1 MSVVDI
7 LEPVLSG
14 GIRNANFFNGRLL
27 AAEDL
32 TDFQTANAQQHQQL
46 ARAVGDGVVYGL
58 EVSASAS
65 STSTQA
71 VLRVTQGLA
80 FNRNGQ
86 AVALPSDVELSL
98 VPTAD
103 ALNADAGLFAVCQP
117 PQATVLT
124 NPGLY
129 VLTITPVSGFST
141 ESAPKTDVFN
151 EGVAST
157 CGSRWIVEG
166 AQFRTV
172 QLDFGTNPDPSTLA
186 GQTEQ
191 IAANVKTLLAQL
203 AVASG
208 AAADNLKAQI
218 APLMSKLRN
227 CAAHLCFG
235 TEKLAGF
242 PANPFGRTNGDS
254 RFAEYGAIDQ
264 LRDTGNL
271 TDCDVPLA
279 LLYWTPSGLQF
290 IDMWSVRR
298 PVFPQAVSA
307 AWAPLA
313 GTRRAVEGLAMF
325 LQFQKQLDELVQSA
339 TSATSLTSIVATDYF
354 RYLPAVGLLPLASTQ
369 SLIGFGYS
377 QFFTN
382 RTYPCARTSEGL
394 CTPVF
399 IEGAKLD
406 QLISRSFL
414 YPPIDLRG
422 QEMIWL
428 YWVREN
434 MEPTAGQ
441 TSNAQP
447 YLIFTNGHFP
457 YQGKA
462 QFDLNYWDYANFV

>member
-1 MSVVDI
+1 MSLVDI

-129 VLTITPVSGFST
+129 VLTITPVSRFST
-141 ESAPKTDVFN
+141 ESAPKTDVFD

-208 AAADNLKAQI
+208 AAADNLK
-218 APLMSKLRN
+218 SVSYT
-227 CAAHLCFG
+227 HLTLPTIC
-235 TEKLAGF
+235 
-242 PANPFGRTNGDS
+242 
-254 RFAEYGAIDQ
+254 
-264 LRDTGNL
+264 
-271 TDCDVPLA
+271 
-279 LLYWTPSGLQF
+279 
-290 IDMWSVRR
+290 SV
-298 PVFPQAVSA
+298 
-307 AWAPLA
+307 
-313 GTRRAVEGLAMF
+313 
-325 LQFQKQLDELVQSA
+325 
-339 TSATSLTSIVATDYF
+339 
-354 RYLPAVGLLPLASTQ
+354 
-369 SLIGFGYS
+369 
-377 QFFTN
+377 
-382 RTYPCARTSEGL
+382 
-394 CTPVF
+394 
-399 IEGAKLD
+399 
-406 QLISRSFL
+406 
-414 YPPIDLRG
+414 
-422 QEMIWL
+422 
-428 YWVREN
+428 
-434 MEPTAGQ
+434 
-441 TSNAQP
+441 
-447 YLIFTNGHFP
+447 
-457 YQGKA
+457 
-462 QFDLNYWDYANFV
+462 

>member
-325 LQFQKQLDELVQSA
+325 LQFQGQIAGLIKAIKSA
-339 TSATSLTSIVATDYF
+339 STLASVTAEDYF
-354 RYLPAVGLLPLASTQ
+354 RYLPAAGLIPLGNINPFAG
-369 SLIGFGYS
+369 LDYLK
-377 QFFTN
+377 FFSR
-382 RTYPCARTSEGL
+382 RTHRNPE
-394 CTPVF
+394 F
-399 IEGAKLD
+399 MEGARLLH
-406 QLISRSFL
+406 LIQRSFQI
-414 YPPIDLRG
+414 PAIDLNN
-422 QEMIWL
+422 QEMLWL
-428 YWVREN
+428 YQVREN
-434 MEPTAGQ
+434 QQAFDNTKTNPPGL
-441 TSNAQP
+441 
-447 YLIFTNGHFP
+447 YLAFSNGHIPF
-457 YQGKA
+457 QADA
-462 QFDLNYWDYANFV
+462 QYDLNYWNYANFV

>member
-58 EVSASAS
+58 EVSASASSS

-191 IAANVKTLLAQL
+191 IAANVKSLLAQL

-313 GTRRAVEGLAMF
+313 GRRRAVEGLAMF
-325 LQFQKQLDELVQSA
+325 LQFQGQIAGLIKAVKSA
-339 TSATSLTSIVATDYF
+339 STLASVTAEDYF
-354 RYLPAVGLLPLASTQ
+354 RYLPAAGLIPLGNINPFAG
-369 SLIGFGYS
+369 LDYLK
-377 QFFTN
+377 FFSR
-382 RTYPCARTSEGL
+382 RTHRNPE
-394 CTPVF
+394 F
-399 IEGAKLD
+399 MEGARLLH
-406 QLISRSFL
+406 LIQRSFQI
-414 YPPIDLRG
+414 PAIDLNN
-422 QEMIWL
+422 QEMLWL
-428 YWVREN
+428 YQVREN
-434 MEPTAGQ
+434 QQAFDNTKTNPPGL
-441 TSNAQP
+441 
-447 YLIFTNGHFP
+447 YLAFSNGHIPF
-457 YQGKA
+457 QADA
-462 QFDLNYWDYANFV
+462 QYDLNYWNYANFV